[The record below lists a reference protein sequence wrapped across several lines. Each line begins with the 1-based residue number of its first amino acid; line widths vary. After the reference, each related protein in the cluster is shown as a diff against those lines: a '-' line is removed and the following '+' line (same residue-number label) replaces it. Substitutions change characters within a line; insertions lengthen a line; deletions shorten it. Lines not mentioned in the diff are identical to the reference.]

1 MRCDSAHLPFTA
13 AAAPAAA
20 PSADDAEFEYAP
32 GAERNALSAP
42 PIPAKVPLTAA
53 ARGAKSIGVLG
64 AIAPAPFALPAA
76 LRDFA
81 QSLTC
86 LWQKPKEEELTSDLN
101 AETSMLSLRQF
112 LPGFPFRL

>member
-1 MRCDSAHLPFTA
+1 MIDAMTYDIAHLPFTA

-20 PSADDAEFEYAP
+20 PSADDAESEYAP

-53 ARGAKSIGVLG
+53 ARGAKSIGALG

-76 LRDFA
+76 SSGFA
-81 QSLTC
+81 QSFTC
-86 LWQKPKEEELTSDLN
+86 LWQKLKEQDLTF
-101 AETSMLSLRQF
+101 TSKC
-112 LPGFPFRL
+112 

>member
-1 MRCDSAHLPFTA
+1 VIDAMTYDIAHLPFTA

-20 PSADDAEFEYAP
+20 PSADDAESEFAP

-42 PIPAKVPLTAA
+42 LIPAKVPLTAA
-53 ARGAKSIGVLG
+53 ARGAKSIGALG

-76 LRDFA
+76 SSGF

-86 LWQKPKEEELTSDLN
+86 LWQKLKRAATDVISKC
-101 AETSMLSLRQF
+101 
-112 LPGFPFRL
+112 